1 MWGLRQI
8 ALAGVP
14 LCSLSQHCAAHHRL
28 DAASRGPSGHS
39 SHTWRTAAE
48 ASAGTGRL
56 ADAPGVWGGI
66 EGSGQFRVKMYAKL
80 EVAIF
85 QCIRDTKILWF
96 PGGVFD
102 TFVGM
107 S

>member
-1 MWGLRQI
+1 MFYKGNNQQI
-8 ALAGVP
+8 QWLTRMGAG
-14 LCSLSQHCAAHHRL
+14 CAMG
-28 DAASRGPSGHS
+28 SK
-39 SHTWRTAAE
+39 
-48 ASAGTGRL
+48 
-56 ADAPGVWGGI
+56 
-66 EGSGQFRVKMYAKL
+66 GSGQFRVKMHAKL

>member
-1 MWGLRQI
+1 M
-8 ALAGVP
+8 
-14 LCSLSQHCAAHHRL
+14 
-28 DAASRGPSGHS
+28 
-39 SHTWRTAAE
+39 
-48 ASAGTGRL
+48 
-56 ADAPGVWGGI
+56 GGK
-66 EGSGQFRVKMYAKL
+66 GSGQFRVKMHARL